1 MKPCRNILASGTCP
15 IPHCRF
21 DHTVL
26 SCEPCGFIAYDP
38 GHFDWHMTTK
48 SHFATV
54 SGRNRSVHCSLC
66 DANMAARDWEPHVRG
81 RRHRSTATIAG
92 VSPSIEPEEGVA
104 PGTDEYC
111 PICKL
116 FVKSWLWARHTQGPT
131 HLRKEKFLQ
140 YRSVLDEAERD
151 KNGICIEGDGE
162 FGIVP
167 PAEAEKGLEADI
179 FLKSTEP
186 LGNSVLVAAKLASSQ
201 GGRPH
206 NSGFS
211 IVAAT
216 YGQRIYLGRHVLVVV
231 AFEQKY
237 IGRYEDRLEL
247 VFEDRQ
253 LQKQFYITRPLRA
266 IVGDKADH
274 EALKPVAPY
283 VPRQQ
288 TNRIPETTV
297 VEGVAP
303 PSTQSIKYVSKLPL
317 ATIPPNL
324 LAILR
329 DTKSIAKQLEEIKK
343 LFVPRDFNSDTYAR
357 FFKNL
362 LWIEEHRSEADLERY
377 DMTDAPLSQWNQY
390 YYLAIP
396 GLAEKR
402 PSVLVGDRILVQAS
416 NTPNPGQW
424 FEGHVHVVRQTEV
437 GLRFHYNFDRL
448 AWSEG
453 RRYNVRFKLSR
464 IILRRMHQAMDSAYA
479 EDRVLFPEW
488 KHVPRGLRAEDE
500 EDREDR
506 LEDEWRTLHCY
517 NPLIKDNT
525 RQADAV
531 NAIIR
536 QPPGSA
542 PFVLFG
548 PPGTGKTITIVE
560 TIQQVLLRDPSARIL
575 ACAPSNSAADIL
587 ASRLAKT
594 LPASQLF
601 RMYAPSRSKAQVP
614 DSLLS
619 YTYETLSGGHLTGV
633 MAFSVP
639 PIAKL
644 KSFRVVVATCVSASM
659 LAGVGVPR
667 GWYTH
672 IFVDEAGQ
680 ATEPEVF
687 IPVKTLA
694 DVYSNVVL
702 SGDPRQL
709 GPIVRSGVARK
720 LGLEKSWLERLMER
734 KCYDVR
740 EGHAITVVKLTKN
753 FRSHP
758 AILKFPNDNFYA
770 GELVPTAPKTTMN
783 SHLTSTLLP
792 RAAAQRQFPVVF
804 HSVLGK
810 DDREASSPSFFNI
823 DEVLQ
828 VKAYVRDLK
837 DDRRVRTT
845 DSDIGIIAPYHAQC
859 MRLRTALRPVAD
871 GVKVGSVEEFQGQER
886 KVIIMSTVRSSKDF
900 VDYDL
905 RHTLGFVANPRRF
918 NVAVT
923 RAQALLVIVGNP
935 HVLGL
940 DPLWRSFLNYIHH
953 NGGWAGPDIPWDPE
967 EPVNTSGDSTTQP
980 QRSRYDR
987 SVRRQAE
994 IDMNEFTKRMEEMTL
1009 SGTVAAKREE
1019 GAVADA
1025 PNGEGEDL
1033 DLDANIDRPWTRG
1046 E

>member
-66 DANMAARDWEPHVRG
+66 DANMAAKDWDPHVRG

-111 PICKL
+111 PICKF
-116 FVKSWLWARHTQGPT
+116 FVKPWLWARHTQGPT

-167 PAEAEKGLEADI
+167 PAEAENGLEADI

-186 LGNSVLVAAKLASSQ
+186 LGNSVLVAAKLASRQ

-297 VEGVAP
+297 IEGVAP
-303 PSTQSIKYVSKLPL
+303 PSYSLPL
-317 ATIPPNL
+317 ASIPPNL

-329 DTKSIAKQLEEIKK
+329 NTTSTAKQLEEIKK
-343 LFVPRDFNSDTYAR
+343 LFVPTDFNSDTYAR

-416 NTPNPGQW
+416 STPNPGQW

-488 KHVPRGLRAEDE
+488 KHVPRGLREEDE
-500 EDREDR
+500 ADREDR

-536 QPPGSA
+536 QPPGTPEFSPA
-542 PFVLFG
+542 HLAI
-548 PPGTGKTITIVE
+548 PPPTS
-560 TIQQVLLRDPSARIL
+560 LP
-575 ACAPSNSAADIL
+575 
-587 ASRLAKT
+587 SRLAKT

-619 YTYETLSGGHLTGV
+619 YTYEILSGGHLTGV

-639 PIAKL
+639 PIVKL

-672 IFVDEAGQ
+672 IIVDEAGQ

-694 DVYSNVVL
+694 DVYTNVVL

-758 AILKFPNDNFYA
+758 AILK
-770 GELVPTAPKTTMN
+770 LTMN

-792 RAAAQRQFPVVF
+792 RAAAQRQT
-804 HSVLGK
+804 
-810 DDREASSPSFFNI
+810 DREASSPSFFNI

-940 DPLWRSFLNYIHH
+940 DPLWRSFLNYIHR

-967 EPVNTSGDSTTQP
+967 EPVNTSGDSATQP
-980 QRSRYDR
+980 PRSRYDR

-1025 PNGEGEDL
+1025 PSGEGEDL